1 MENSKVQIGD
11 FISNEQLTNLYAKV
25 RKYNDED
32 REELL
37 KQGHVKVQ
45 ERKLVRKAFYKIFG
59 NHPSQGDYLTTPD
72 IPQRGRILV
81 DSMED
86 LR

>member
-37 KQGHVKVQ
+37 K
-45 ERKLVRKAFYKIFG
+45 
-59 NHPSQGDYLTTPD
+59 
-72 IPQRGRILV
+72 
-81 DSMED
+81 
-86 LR
+86 